1 MKRRIIR
8 ILVIVAAVVLGLLS
22 IWRPKATAVGT
33 ILLLYVT
40 FEYLL
45 ATRDNLDLSQEHFN
59 LLERQIEKQERVYL
73 HFDLINSE
81 TALVLRVSNL
91 GLSNFLLQRVQVRR
105 SDAANFDYDV
115 HRIVQSG
122 KTENIELS
130 GDLYQGL
137 AFGGDFE
144 FTLTYLG
151 LDGSGKT
158 LPKCYNVFLGMQDT
172 PVDVREWLDDIINW
186 GAHCPKCDV
195 PVLLNLH
202 GLTTFDDAAVRRSKM
217 VEDLGASCPNHK
229 SDFIL
234 SDQVIKDR
242 QRARDDQRRM

>member
-1 MKRRIIR
+1 MKRRLTR
-8 ILVIVAAVVLGLLS
+8 ILVIVAALVLGFAS
-22 IWRPKATAVGT
+22 IWRPKATAIGT

-59 LLERQIEKQERVYL
+59 LIERQMQRQERVYL
-73 HFDLINSE
+73 HFDLINTE
-81 TALVLRVSNL
+81 AELVLRVSNL

-105 SDAANFDYDV
+105 SDAVNFDYDI

-122 KTENIELS
+122 KTENIEMS
-130 GDLYQGL
+130 SHLYEGMT
-137 AFGGDFE
+137 FGGDFE

-158 LPKCYNVFLGMQDT
+158 APKCYNVFLAKDDT

-195 PVLLNLH
+195 PALLNLH
-202 GLTTFDDAAVRRSKM
+202 GLTTFDDAAARKVRM
-217 VEDLGASCPNHK
+217 AEELGASCPNHK
-229 SDFIL
+229 SEFIL
-234 SDQVIKDR
+234 SDQAIRDR